1 MRKPIGRAASGGPYP
16 SGGFGA
22 GVELPDDAYLWAL
35 DTDRSGEVCLRTLAR
50 SMDSGA
56 VSRLVP

>member
-35 DTDRSGEVCLRTLAR
+35 DTDRSGEVCLRMLALDGQR
-50 SMDSGA
+50 
-56 VSRLVP
+56 P